1 MNTESLPERLILASS
16 SKYRKILLERLGLSF
31 ECLSPE
37 IDESVQV
44 GESSEDL
51 VVRLAH
57 EKAVAVARS
66 NPHAI
71 VIGSDQIA
79 VFDGHIIGKSGNR
92 KTALK
97 QLGSFSGQSIQFLTA
112 VSVINTQTNF
122 NEQYTDRTRVQFRD
136 LTTEEI
142 ERYLEKEAPYDCA
155 GSFKAESLGITLFE
169 QICSEDPTA
178 LIGLPLIR
186 TCAML
191 RRAGIQLP

>member
-16 SKYRKILLERLGLSF
+16 SKYRKILLERLGLNF

-44 GESSEDL
+44 GESPEDL
-51 VVRLAH
+51 VVRLAY
-57 EKAVAVARS
+57 EKAAAVARS
-66 NPHAI
+66 HPHAI
-71 VIGSDQIA
+71 VIGSDQVA
-79 VFDGHIIGKSGNR
+79 VFDGQVIGKSGNR

-97 QLGSFSGQSIQFLTA
+97 QLSNFSGQSIQFVTA
-112 VSVINTQTNF
+112 VTVLCTHSNF
-122 NEQYTDRTRVQFRD
+122 DEQYTDHTRVQFRL

-155 GSFKAESLGITLFE
+155 GSFKAESLGISLFE
-169 QICSEDPTA
+169 QIYSEDPTA

-186 TCAML
+186 TSAML
-191 RRAGIQLP
+191 RRAGLQLP

>member
-44 GESSEDL
+44 GESPEDL
-51 VVRLAH
+51 VMRLAH
-57 EKAVAVARS
+57 EKAAAVAAFH
-66 NPHAI
+66 PHAI

-79 VFDGHIIGKSGNR
+79 VFDGQIIGKSGHH

-112 VSVINTQTNF
+112 VSVLKTHSNF
-122 NEQYTDRTRVQFRD
+122 NEQHTDHTRVQFRD
-136 LTTEEI
+136 LSTEEI
-142 ERYLEKEAPYDCA
+142 D
-155 GSFKAESLGITLFE
+155 
-169 QICSEDPTA
+169 Q
-178 LIGLPLIR
+178 
-186 TCAML
+186 
-191 RRAGIQLP
+191 